1 MAGRQ
6 YTAKHVNEKTQFDSI
21 NSRIDINLKMG
32 TPGENLLSKSKEL
45 MKKAALHRLVG
56 LHTFCCIGSLRS
68 IATALN
74 LVLSGSFNLSP
85 HSYCVQYS
93 ACGLNRQVVH
103 VLIC

>member
-6 YTAKHVNEKTQFDSI
+6 CTAKHVNEKTQFDSI

-56 LHTFCCIGSLRS
+56 LYTSYHIGSLRNV
-68 IATALN
+68 ATALN
-74 LVLSGSFNLSP
+74 LVP
-85 HSYCVQYS
+85 S
-93 ACGLNRQVVH
+93 AQQFEPTKLAIYRYHCSVWAHGK
-103 VLIC
+103 